1 MNPVQALAERAAQAA
16 AEGSFVPGS
25 TQAPPSP
32 CIGVCRMSASGSHCE
47 GCFRTLDDIRDWS
60 VAGPDARR
68 AVWSALLRRAG
79 LAVPAPLSGIAMER
93 TSP

>member
-16 AEGSFVPGS
+16 AEGSFASGS

-32 CIGVCRMSASGSHCE
+32 CIGVCRMSAGGSHCE

-60 VAGPDARR
+60 GASPDERR

-79 LAVPAPLSGIAMER
+79 LAVPAPLSGIAVER